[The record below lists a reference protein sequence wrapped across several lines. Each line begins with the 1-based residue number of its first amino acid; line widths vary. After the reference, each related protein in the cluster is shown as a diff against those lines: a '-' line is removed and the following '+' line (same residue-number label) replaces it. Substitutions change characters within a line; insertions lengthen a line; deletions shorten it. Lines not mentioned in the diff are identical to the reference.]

1 MWSSFAIRLY
11 RSVRRAALSGKP
23 SRASTRDGF
32 RDVDL
37 AGLAYVQR
45 APLRPL
51 QRFQRMESA
60 LVIHL
65 AAAFYPVAQIDIVEI
80 GQPHEADLFEHR
92 QRSEAAR
99 LCLRIKEGIDRRE
112 RPRQMIDD
120 GDSEQL
126 FAVAKTPVAHI
137 QQRAFEEGVEGFA
150 ILWIHAAAGVARSE
164 EHTAD

>member
-80 GQPHEADLFEHR
+80 
-92 QRSEAAR
+92 
-99 LCLRIKEGIDRRE
+99 
-112 RPRQMIDD
+112 
-120 GDSEQL
+120 
-126 FAVAKTPVAHI
+126 
-137 QQRAFEEGVEGFA
+137 
-150 ILWIHAAAGVARSE
+150 RSE
-164 EHTAD
+164 ERRVGKECVSTCRSRWSPFH

>member
-1 MWSSFAIRLY
+1 MQMTANELRISVWSSDVCSSDLATTMWPFSSFTRNVVLGSVSRITPAISMWSSFAIRLY

-60 LVIHL
+60 LVILL
-65 AAAFYPVAQIDIVEI
+65 AAAFYPVNRKSV
-80 GQPHEADLFEHR
+80 
-92 QRSEAAR
+92 
-99 LCLRIKEGIDRRE
+99 
-112 RPRQMIDD
+112 
-120 GDSEQL
+120 
-126 FAVAKTPVAHI
+126 V
-137 QQRAFEEGVEGFA
+137 
-150 ILWIHAAAGVARSE
+150 
-164 EHTAD
+164 